1 MTFLEVMIMHIL
13 LILRLWKFLFSIF
26 RGVNIV
32 TQIDIISPLLDLLT
46 ELNINIINL
55 VFYSIGR

>member
-46 ELNINIINL
+46 ELNIINL